1 MKKHKGQYYG
11 GFTKMDIKLINKQ
24 VLEDKLYLLSLGAIL
39 SFWLPHI
46 KYPRLNIKDG
56 LFVNFAIWLL
66 LQNLPNLFYSFCLKF
81 FFACDYIIFL
91 KRADYVSIALML
103 NFVCSDVNSFDWIVL
118 YIIYLEHAL
127 MTLFIR

>member
-46 KYPRLNIKDG
+46 RYPNLNIKVR
-56 LFVNFAIWLL
+56 LFSKFL
-66 LQNLPNLFYSFCLKF
+66 NLIIVTVFTKFVLFFLPKIFFCLRLYNILEKGRLCFYRLNVKF
-81 FFACDYIIFL
+81 C
-91 KRADYVSIALML
+91 V
-103 NFVCSDVNSFDWIVL
+103 
-118 YIIYLEHAL
+118 
-127 MTLFIR
+127 